1 MSAAA
6 QRSTEVGTEPFGIVP
21 FGIMQSM
28 IRTRVFPLSPLQILG
43 GGLLLWHID
52 RAVKHQ
58 RTCPDCTGRDFVA
71 ITLDVAHLWKNPQP
85 QA

>member
-1 MSAAA
+1 M
-6 QRSTEVGTEPFGIVP
+6 V
-21 FGIMQSM
+21 QSM
-28 IRTRVFPLSPLQILG
+28 IRTRVFPLSPLQVLG

-58 RTCPDCTGRDFVA
+58 RTCPDCAGRDFVA
-71 ITLDVAHLWKNPQP
+71 ITLDVAHLWKDRQP

>member
-1 MSAAA
+1 
-6 QRSTEVGTEPFGIVP
+6 
-21 FGIMQSM
+21 M
-28 IRTRVFPLSPLQILG
+28 IRSRAFSLSPLQLLG
-43 GGLLLWHID
+43 GGLLLWHVD

-58 RTCPDCTGRDFVA
+58 RTCPECAGRDFVA